1 MKENQLQYAINQLF
15 DEQLANWKLA
25 RENYNSLKQVEVK
38 TLFVDGQEYKVQFN
52 PARII
57 SSAAYVDVQSIRERK
72 CFLCAENRP
81 PEQKGISFKDRY
93 TILVNPFPIFQRH
106 LTIPAK
112 EHTPQQ
118 IASRFED
125 MLDLAQQ
132 LDNYVIFYNGPK
144 CGASAPDHF
153 HFQAGNKGFLPVE
166 KNRDIRNMIC
176 IESDSK
182 TEMLDRFRQV
192 YDAMELKPEDDEP
205 MMNILAWHEAAKWV
219 VCIFPRKKHRPS
231 CYGAKGGANLLISPA
246 AVDLGGVFIIPLKKD
261 FEKITAKDIGEILHE
276 ISFPFSSRIQDQ
288 FLTAKRQ

>member
-1 MKENQLQYAINQLF
+1 MKENSLQTAINQLF
-15 DEQLANWKLA
+15 DDQLANWELA
-25 RENYNSLKQVEVK
+25 RENYNSLKQIEIK
-38 TLFVDGQEYKVQFN
+38 TLFVDGREYKVQFN

-57 SSAAYVDVQSIRERK
+57 SSAANVDAQSIRERK

-132 LDNYVIFYNGPK
+132 LDDYVVFYNGPE

-176 IESDSK
+176 FELDSK
-182 TEMLDRFRQV
+182 AEMLERFRQV
-192 YDAMELKPEDDEP
+192 YDAMQQKPEDGEP
-205 MMNILAWHEAAKWV
+205 MMNILAWQEAAKWV
-219 VCIFPRKKHRPS
+219 VCIFPRKKHRPARYS
-231 CYGAKGGANLLISPA
+231 ATGDANLLISPA

-261 FEKITAKDIGEILHE
+261 FEKITAEDIGEILHE
-276 ISFPFSSRIQDQ
+276 IRFPFSARIQDQ
-288 FLTAKRQ
+288 FSTAKRQ